1 MIIKDSIQI
10 EEAIASLLT
19 RDFFI
24 PLRKEDF
31 DKYCPN
37 PSLAFHYEA
46 DNAADAIQKLKTEFA
61 ADAGPF
67 KCIVLYINGYDFTV
81 GELYDIGRAL
91 PPHAMVRRAISKS
104 SPDYGK
110 LEIWLFAN

>member
-19 RDFFI
+19 RDFVI
-24 PLRKEDF
+24 SLKKEDF
-31 DKYCPN
+31 EKYCPN

-46 DNAADAIQKLKTEFA
+46 DNAADAVQKLKTEFA

-67 KCIVLYINGYDFTV
+67 KCIVLYINGYDFTA
-81 GELYDIGRAL
+81 GELYDIEHAL
-91 PPHAMVRRAISKS
+91 PPYAMGRRAISKS
-104 SPDYGK
+104 RPDYGK
-110 LEIWLFAN
+110 LEIWLFAS